1 MIADP
6 EVTRSMEEVTV
17 VLKVAVDPEV
27 TGVPKVT
34 GKMGK
39 D

>member
-6 EVTRSMEEVTV
+6 EVTSMEEVTA

-39 D
+39 E